1 MVDAP
6 KKTVALNIVRLA
18 VALLLG
24 IHGYTRAFTD
34 GVDDFGRFLDWK
46 GFPAGLALAWAITIF
61 EMVGSIAL
69 ALGRYVRPVAAGFI
83 GILVMG
89 IVLVHGAEGWFVVG
103 RGRNGVE
110 LSVLLVACLLAL
122 IAGSPRR

>member
-1 MVDAP
+1 VVPDRGRRAELNEPSRAAP
-6 KKTVALNIVRLA
+6 
-18 VALLLG
+18 
-24 IHGYTRAFTD
+24 
-34 GVDDFGRFLDWK
+34 DFGRFLDWK

-69 ALGRYVRPVAAGFI
+69 ALGRYVRAVAAGFL
-83 GILVMG
+83 GILTMG

-110 LSVLLVACLLAL
+110 FSVLLIACLLAL